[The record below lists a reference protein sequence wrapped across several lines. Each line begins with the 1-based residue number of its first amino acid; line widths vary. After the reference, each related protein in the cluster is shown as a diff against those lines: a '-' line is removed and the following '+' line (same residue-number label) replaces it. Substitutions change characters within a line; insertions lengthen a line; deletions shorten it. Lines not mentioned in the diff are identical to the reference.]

1 MNAAVAPTGCAA
13 MMNMES
19 EPQLALGMWLAMMA
33 VMMLPGAA
41 PAVVRAP
48 RKVLFVVAYL
58 ALWSAFG
65 IAAAL
70 LQFALESRHLLTEDM
85 AVRSSIAAGL
95 SLVAIGIYQLTPWK
109 RACLRLC
116 HLAEVRPLRYGL
128 ACLGASWPLMG
139 ILFVVGVMSYFW
151 IAVVALWIAAE
162 KAFRWGGGLAAAAGV
177 GLIGWG
183 GVGLLL

>member
-1 MNAAVAPTGCAA
+1 

-19 EPQLALGMWLAMMA
+19 EPQLAIGMWIVMMA
-33 VMMLPGAA
+33 AMMLPGAV
-41 PAVVRAP
+41 PALVRV
-48 RKVLFVVAYL
+48 RGFQNRTLFVAAYL
-58 ALWSAFG
+58 AVWSAFG

-70 LQFALESRHLLTEDM
+70 LQFVLESRHLLTPDM
-85 AVRSSIAAGL
+85 AMRSGAAAGL

-109 RACLRLC
+109 RACLQLC
-116 HLAEVRPLRYGL
+116 RSPEVRPLRYGL
-128 ACLGASWPLMG
+128 ACLGASWPLMA
-139 ILFVVGVMSYFW
+139 ILFVVGVMSTFW